1 MATEWNVLNL
11 LRHSRHDWLN
21 HLQLINGYLSMGR
34 VDKVEKLVE
43 DIVNKAK
50 NESHMSHLNMDKVAE
65 KLLTFNWEP
74 HSFRISFE
82 VMTCE
87 SDWSQVE
94 GTVYPFLEMLLQL
107 LDTYAVYGE
116 DQHAM
121 IMISDI
127 ESKAIEVDFQGAL
140 TLTGDFEHK
149 VRTVEKK
156 YEHYIEQIEWNE
168 SECYVKFFAEGIVK
182 KRSHQTH
189 EKGSSIR

>member
-50 NESHMSHLNMDKVAE
+50 NESHISHLKMDKVAE
-65 KLLTFNWEP
+65 KLLTFNWGD

-82 VMTCE
+82 VITNE

-94 GTVYPFLEMLLQL
+94 DTVYPFLEMLFQL
-107 LDTYAVYGE
+107 LDTYA
-116 DQHAM
+116 A
-121 IMISDI
+121 
-127 ESKAIEVDFQGAL
+127 FL
-140 TLTGDFEHK
+140 
-149 VRTVEKK
+149 
-156 YEHYIEQIEWNE
+156 
-168 SECYVKFFAEGIVK
+168 
-182 KRSHQTH
+182 
-189 EKGSSIR
+189 